1 MSTIT
6 REIRIVGAKTFEERV
21 AAIAAIE
28 KHGENSKHVIH
39 KVKSGGKWH
48 TVEVHCFKS
57 IVATVVTK
65 RGFNLQGVQARGM
78 ECIA

>member
-1 MSTIT
+1 MS
-6 REIRIVGAKTFEERV
+6 REIRIIGATTFDERV

-28 KHGENSKHVIH
+28 KHGEVQKHVIH

-57 IVATVVTK
+57 IVAEVVTK
-65 RGFNLQGVQARGM
+65 REFKLQGTQARGM
-78 ECIA
+78 ECMA